1 MNSEKITDNESKYF
15 VPGSNLSKPK
25 VRNYVYQELASREHK
40 KAFGQFSS
48 SVTQRVET
56 LDPVKIYFDAQ
67 EQLISGSHSI
77 DFDKGDILIKQSGMY
92 LIIAAPQVGKSCFL
106 TCGNTPHWIDF
117 WLRINN
123 NDLENSAVRR
133 SLVDNFQKDVIPI
146 NVVTPLHAG
155 DKLNIMMAAETKDEG
170 MGIESI
176 EPNGEPVIPS
186 IIATLIQLD

>member
-92 LIIAAPQVGKSCFL
+92 LIIAAPQVGKYRG
-106 TCGNTPHWIDF
+106 TRNRWIDF
-117 WLRINN
+117 WIRVNN
-123 NDLENSAVRR
+123 VDLANSNVRR
-133 SLVDNFQKDVIPI
+133 ILTDSQEKDVIPLNIVTALNRGDTI
-146 NVVTPLHAG
+146 NV
-155 DKLNIMMAAETKDEG
+155 MMAAESDSEG
-170 MGIESI
+170 IGIEHI
-176 EPNGEPVIPS
+176 EPFGAPSIPS
-186 IIATLIQLD
+186 IIITIVQLD